1 MSTMDPALIKPLVAI
16 ALAAL
21 VLRLALLVHQ
31 RSGAD
36 KPIHGGALSLA
47 ANFLSGLC
55 FVAILPTVCA
65 SVLVLHPEA
74 VRFAGLTWHPLLFIV
89 LALGLGSFVFA
100 LLHAVFERAPLERA
114 RQEAASSDALGWT
127 EEDARTSG
135 L

>member
-1 MSTMDPALIKPLVAI
+1 MDPAPIKLLVVI
-16 ALAAL
+16 ALATL

-31 RSGAD
+31 RSGASQ
-36 KPIHGGALSLA
+36 PIHGGALSLA

-65 SVLVLHPEA
+65 SVLVLHPAA

-89 LALGLGSFVFA
+89 LSLGLGSLVFA

-114 RQEAASSDALGWT
+114 QQEAAAAETRGWT

>member
-1 MSTMDPALIKPLVAI
+1 MDPALVKPLTAI

-31 RSGAD
+31 RSGAS

-89 LALGLGSFVFA
+89 LSLGLGSFVFA
-100 LLHAVFERAPLERA
+100 LLHAVFERGPLQRA
-114 RQEAASSDALGWT
+114 QREAAANEARGWT